1 MQVLRPQPEADGEIS
16 PTSYSY
22 LQFSKLDKSD
32 RRIFTK
38 NDLED
43 SKSEYKFN
51 TKLLPK
57 EGGGNIPDYDEL
69 EPVYTFGVFPSKE
82 NSTIRLSE
90 MNKDLHRVPYFESKK
105 HSLPIHKKEIDFTR
119 TQRPQT
125 YRV

>member
-1 MQVLRPQPEADGEIS
+1 MQVLKPQPEQDGEIS

-22 LQFSKLDKSD
+22 LQYSKLDKND
-32 RRIFTK
+32 RRVFSK
-38 NDLED
+38 NDLDD
-43 SKSEYKFN
+43 SKSEYKLN

-57 EGGGNIPDYDEL
+57 EGGNNITDYDEL

-90 MNKDLHRVPYFESKK
+90 LNKDLYRAPYFESKK
-105 HSLPIHKKEIDFTR
+105 QSLPIHKKEIDFTR

>member
-22 LQFSKLDKSD
+22 LQYSKLDKSD
-32 RRIFTK
+32 RRVFSK
-38 NDLED
+38 NDLD
-43 SKSEYKFN
+43 NSNSEYKLN
-51 TKLLPK
+51 SKLLPK
-57 EGGGNIPDYDEL
+57 EGAPNITDYDEL

-90 MNKDLHRVPYFESKK
+90 LNKDLYRAPYFESKK
-105 HSLPIHKKEIDFTR
+105 QSLPIHKKEIDFTR